1 MDRWHKSR
9 LGTDLVQVESLSKLS
24 MEQVV
29 GGVPVVTV
37 GVATAIKLL
46 LPPSTDLV
54 LDQRFAAL
62 GGETVSVPNMIGD

>member
-1 MDRWHKSR
+1 
-9 LGTDLVQVESLSKLS
+9 